1 MEHNPPPVPPDLR
14 KNLVFFNK
22 GKHVIHITHI
32 VFQSD
37 IHPRLWD
44 SVGRKENLRAGQIY
58 ILPICG
64 GGEVLLRWKSSEGEE
79 ADAFKVLFDT
89 DGNPYPYIFGGDKW
103 TMALRHAALKAIRD
117 SNGTD

>member
-1 MEHNPPPVPPDLR
+1 
-14 KNLVFFNK
+14 
-22 GKHVIHITHI
+22 
-32 VFQSD
+32 
-37 IHPRLWD
+37 
-44 SVGRKENLRAGQIY
+44 
-58 ILPICG
+58 LPICG

-89 DGNPYPYIFGGDKW
+89 DGEPYPYIFGGDKW